1 MDNQRTHSRW
11 DDAAF
16 AGYLASIA
24 GALLAGLVFVLAL
37 DLEGKTKL
45 AATVALLL
53 PILGLAAV
61 VAYVLA
67 NPLTQRARER
77 D

>member
-1 MDNQRTHSRW
+1 MSKQRMHSRW

-16 AGYLASIA
+16 AGYLGSIA
-24 GALLAGLVFVLAL
+24 AALLAGLVFVLAL

-53 PILGLAAV
+53 PVLGLAAV

-67 NPLTQRARER
+67 NPIAQRSRER
-77 D
+77 E